1 MRCQCVGANVS
12 LTLREAGIDENL
24 RKHTHGKVSPR
35 NRLPVRITK
44 NLIVAARR
52 PRPQRQW
59 RE

>member
-24 RKHTHGKVSPR
+24 AMHTHGKVSPR

-44 NLIVAARR
+44 NLIVAAR
-52 PRPQRQW
+52 
-59 RE
+59 